1 MNKKV
6 NLNAEIL
13 KTIYEENK
21 EFLLPIGVIFISILL
36 LIFFIF
42 PEFNGYFQKR
52 EAVLMEQEKLNNLK
66 ESLSAI
72 SSIDDSILSQ
82 DLEIVSRALP
92 PNKDFAAI
100 LNAISQAASVTGVS
114 LGDFEFQIGDI
125 TKTNTTP
132 ASTPSIKISLNITAD
147 TLSTVAFLKELEKS
161 VPISQVAG
169 AKSSGS
175 FASIEVVFYYKPFP
189 PQGATDPEKIRPVT
203 AANQKIIDD
212 IEIPVG
218 LDFESQLI
226 PQVTTTPL

>member
-21 EFLLPIGVIFISILL
+21 EFLLPIGVIFTSILL

-42 PEFNGYFQKR
+42 PELNGYFQKR
-52 EAVLMEQEKLNNLK
+52 EAVLMEQGKLNNLK

>member
-21 EFLLPIGVIFISILL
+21 EFLLPIGVIFTSILL

-147 TLSTVAFLKELEKS
+147 TLSTVAFLKKL
-161 VPISQVAG
+161 
-169 AKSSGS
+169 
-175 FASIEVVFYYKPFP
+175 
-189 PQGATDPEKIRPVT
+189 
-203 AANQKIIDD
+203 
-212 IEIPVG
+212 
-218 LDFESQLI
+218 
-226 PQVTTTPL
+226 